1 MIDNARNWFAG
12 LSRREQILVGVAG
25 LLLAGLIGYYGVAQ
39 PLAGSLATAEL
50 RYHDAVERQA
60 RIEAKV
66 AALQQPANGSDTNLS
81 GAIDVFVSQS
91 AGETGIA
98 VGSIDP
104 QTDGRLNMVVESAR
118 PTALFGWLA
127 RIENQGV
134 AVESLSV
141 NPAGSGTVS
150 ATMTLRSH

>member
-1 MIDNARNWFAG
+1 MIDNVRNWFAG
-12 LSRREQILVGVAG
+12 LSQRERILVGIAG
-25 LLLAGLIGYYGVAQ
+25 LLLAGLVGYYGIAR
-39 PLAGSLATAEL
+39 PMFGAMTSAEE
-50 RYHDAVERQA
+50 RYVEAVERQA

-66 AALQQPANGSDTNLS
+66 VALQQPVDGQVTRFS
-81 GAIDVFVSQS
+81 GAIDTFVSQS

-98 VGSIDP
+98 VASVTP
-104 QTDGRLNMVVESAR
+104 QSDSRVNMVVESAK

-127 RIENQGV
+127 RVEREGI

-141 NPAGSGTVS
+141 NPAGNGAVS

>member
-12 LSRREQILVGVAG
+12 LSQRERILVGIAG
-25 LLLAGLIGYYGVAQ
+25 LLLAGLVGYYGIAR
-39 PLAGSLATAEL
+39 PMFGAMTSAEA
-50 RYHDAVERQA
+50 RYVDAVEQQA

-66 AALQQPANGSDTNLS
+66 AALRQPVDGQASRFS
-81 GAIDVFVSQS
+81 GAIEAFVSQS

-98 VGSIDP
+98 VGSVTP
-104 QTDGRLNMVVESAR
+104 QSDSRVNMVVESAK

-127 RIENQGV
+127 RIEGEGV

-141 NPAGSGTVS
+141 NPSGNGTLS
-150 ATMTLRSH
+150 ATLTLRSH